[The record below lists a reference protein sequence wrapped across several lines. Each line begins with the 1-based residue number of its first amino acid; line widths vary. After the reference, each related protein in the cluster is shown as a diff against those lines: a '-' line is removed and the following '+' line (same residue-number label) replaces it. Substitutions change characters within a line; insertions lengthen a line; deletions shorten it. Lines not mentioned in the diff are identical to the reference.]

1 MARRAM
7 NEAAKYAKERET
19 MGQAI
24 IQHQAIAFMLAD
36 MAAGIEASRLLTLKV
51 PCPVATVVPCDQ
63 YLLSGA
69 LCSG

>member
-51 PCPVATVVPCDQ
+51 PCPVATVVPCDHD
-63 YLLSGA
+63 LLSGA
-69 LCSG
+69 LSCG

>member
-51 PCPVATVVPCDQ
+51 PCPVATVVPCDHD
-63 YLLSGA
+63 LLDGA
-69 LCSG
+69 LCCG